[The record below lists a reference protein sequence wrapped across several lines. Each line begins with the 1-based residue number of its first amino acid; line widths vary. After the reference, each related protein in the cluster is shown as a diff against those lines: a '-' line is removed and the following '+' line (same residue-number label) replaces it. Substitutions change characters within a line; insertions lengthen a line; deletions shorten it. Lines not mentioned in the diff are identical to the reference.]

1 MPCTFSGFSLPY
13 TPPAF
18 LLLWR
23 QQRSCNCQ
31 RTRNCCFPVQKQKDE
46 FLRTPLFN
54 KRHMYSTL
62 SNRPHGSNSR
72 HGATDSEKLI
82 KNMDQINVMELGRW
96 WKIIKDMDRIDVM
109 IVVNI
114 SHFSKSNGSGNHRN
128 RYGLILRH
136 YKWRLKL
143 RHRRVCHSWKWN
155 KKHGSNKSH
164 GARFLEKLI
173 KSMDQ
178 IST

>member
-1 MPCTFSGFSLPY
+1 MTNRSAVY
-13 TPPAF
+13 T
-18 LLLWR
+18 LSR
-23 QQRSCNCQ
+23 
-31 RTRNCCFPVQKQKDE
+31 
-46 FLRTPLFN
+46 LFN
-54 KRHMYSTL
+54 KSHFKNKNMFHKRLMIPTSHFFEFVMMSSSFVLCPPIYYETHVLITVLRCCTGYKVYLWPCHISFHYSTL

-114 SHFSKSNGSGNHRN
+114 SHFSKSNYRVITGIL

-143 RHRRVCHSWKWN
+143 RHGRVCHSWK
-155 KKHGSNKSH
+155 
-164 GARFLEKLI
+164 
-173 KSMDQ
+173 
-178 IST
+178 